1 MHDVSSRDVTKSA
14 EAVSMINGSPRLE
27 ETNAKT
33 PVNSGETILLVE
45 DDQGLRTMVGY
56 LLRWH
61 GYRLLEASYPAEA
74 ESLVRHFPDPIH
86 LVMLDVT
93 LPGTNGYELARTLLS
108 LRSFSA
114 MLFISG
120 YEEDY
125 LALDR
130 TICVKSGFLMKP
142 FGLNVLVTKIH
153 QLLDAA

>member
-1 MHDVSSRDVTKSA
+1 
-14 EAVSMINGSPRLE
+14 MINGSPRLE
-27 ETNAKT
+27 ETNVKT

-93 LPGTNGYELARTLLS
+93 LSGTNGYELARTLLS